1 MAGFD
6 LAAKLREL
14 QPQQGNPM
22 AVEPIDVDRLTADE
36 RNFYRVDGTLE
47 ELTNS
52 IALSGLQQPVV
63 VTPEGDHYR
72 ILSGHRRTAAIRKLV
87 EEGRE
92 DLRQVP
98 CIVKPA
104 RSAAMEELELIMANA
119 TARQL
124 TSAETAEQ
132 AERVERLLYRLKE
145 EGLDFPGRMRE
156 HVAAACNASAAKLA
170 RLKIIR
176 ERLIKPLA
184 QAWKDGILSESAAY
198 AVARMPD
205 SLQEVLARRKKPA
218 VHTSVAESMLAMAEY
233 YAKPVKRC
241 RGNLPCTNGARFA
254 AHDFAQYGTW
264 SLCNGQKCCI
274 DCGDARSCAQACG
287 HAKQKYDKLRAEEKA
302 EKANR
307 EDQRRIQSEKLVL
320 ETWALW
326 ARIVPV
332 AEKEGIKVKTVLNA
346 FGEPYANPKTVEA
359 ILTGTFGGM
368 MYSKQYGLGVVD
380 RVAEVCRLLGCS
392 ADHLCGLPETGGAA
406 RWLDAG
412 REDLPDGWYLVEDR
426 AQKAGALLWRRR
438 GAEWY
443 NFYDSK
449 LECPFARKEFEGRAC
464 YPVPWEERHEHE
476 NGR

>member
-22 AVEPIDVDRLTADE
+22 AVELIDMDRLTADE
-36 RNFYRVDGTLE
+36 RNFYRVDGTLD
-47 ELTNS
+47 ELMNS

-63 VTPEGDHYR
+63 VTPEGDQYR

-124 TSAETAEQ
+124 TSAETAQQ
-132 AERVERLLYRLKE
+132 AARVEQLLYRLKE
-145 EGLDFPGRMRE
+145 EGVEFPGRMRD

-170 RLKIIR
+170 RWKIIR
-176 ERLIKPLA
+176 EKLIKPLA

-205 SLQEVLARRKKPA
+205 SLQEVLARKKKPA
-218 VHTSVAESMLAMAEY
+218 VHAEVAESMLAMAEY
-233 YAKPVKRC
+233 YKQPVKRC
-241 RGNLPCTNGARFA
+241 KGNLPCTNGQRFA
-254 AHDFAQYGTW
+254 AHDFAQYGSW
-264 SLCNGQKCCI
+264 SLCEGQKCCMS
-274 DCGDARSCAQACG
+274 CSDARSCAQACG

-302 EKANR
+302 KEANLK
-307 EDQRRIQSEKLVL
+307 DQRRIQSEKLVL
-320 ETWALW
+320 EIRALW
-326 ARIVPV
+326 ARILPQ
-332 AEKEGIKVKTVLNA
+332 AEKEGIKISTVLHA
-346 FGEPYANPKTVEA
+346 FGEAYANPKTVEA
-359 ILTGTFGGM
+359 ILAGTFDGL
-368 MYSKQYGLGVVD
+368 MYGKQYGLAEVD
-380 RVAEVCRLLGCS
+380 RVADVCRLLGCS
-392 ADHLCGLPETGGAA
+392 ADYLCGLPEMGGAP
-406 RWLDAG
+406 RWLDAAA
-412 REDLPDGWYLVEDR
+412 EDLPDGWYLVEDR
-426 AQKAGALLWRRR
+426 AHAGAAVWRRR
-438 GAEWY
+438 GTEWY
-443 NFYDSK
+443 NFFDPK
-449 LECPFARKEFEGRAC
+449 LECPFARKEFEGRVC

-476 NGR
+476 ESR